1 MKKYFLITCSIII
14 SAFLV
19 SNVYAGGKTEKVP
32 EGKIAVA
39 ATFDAMQE
47 LTKVVGKDKVHIYT
61 IIPPGVEAHDFEPKA
76 GDLTFLTQAKA
87 VVYNGFDMEPWLDD
101 ALHAVKREDIRTI
114 CATTGITPIELAE
127 GHHHHHHHHGDAH
140 GHDDDHDMHEH
151 DSDDCDQ
158 DCCCGHDHG
167 DNDAHDHHEHA
178 VDPHVWLSLE
188 SAKIMVKNI
197 AAGLSEVDPANAAF
211 YQANA
216 AAFTADADKILV
228 SYKENFA
235 KLSHRRFVTGHA
247 AFGYLCRDFNIE
259 QNSVE
264 DVFSEGE
271 PSAKQLAKL
280 IDYCNQYGIK
290 TVFTETAA
298 SPQVSQTL
306 AKEVGASVETIYTIE
321 SAEDGMSYME
331 RMRSNI
337 EKIYKSLAK

>member
-1 MKKYFLITCSIII
+1 MKKMFLITCSLII

-47 LTKVVGKDKVHIYT
+47 LTKAIGKDKVHVYT

-76 GDLTFLTQAKA
+76 GDLAFLTQAKA
-87 VVYNGFDMEPWLDD
+87 VVYNGLGMDSWLHD
-101 ALHAVKREDIRTI
+101 ALHAVKRDDIRLI
-114 CATTGITPIELAE
+114 CATDGILPIELAE
-127 GHHHHHHHHGDAH
+127 GHHHHHHHGDAH
-140 GHDDDHDMHEH
+140 GHEDCDDHDH
-151 DSDDCDQ
+151 DD
-158 DCCCGHDHG
+158 
-167 DNDAHDHHEHA
+167 HDHHNSSCACCANHDDDDEHA
-178 VDPHVWLSLE
+178 VDPHAWLSLE

-216 AAFTADADKILV
+216 EAFIADANKILA

-235 KLSHRRFVTGHA
+235 KLSHRRFVVGHA

-264 DVFSEGE
+264 GVFAEGE

-280 IDYCNQYGIK
+280 IDYCNQHGIK
-290 TVFTETAA
+290 TVFSETAA
-298 SPQVSQTL
+298 SPQVSQAL

-321 SAEDGMSYME
+321 SAEDGLSYMQ
-331 RMRSNI
+331 RMSSNI
-337 EKIYKSLAK
+337 EKIYKSLAH